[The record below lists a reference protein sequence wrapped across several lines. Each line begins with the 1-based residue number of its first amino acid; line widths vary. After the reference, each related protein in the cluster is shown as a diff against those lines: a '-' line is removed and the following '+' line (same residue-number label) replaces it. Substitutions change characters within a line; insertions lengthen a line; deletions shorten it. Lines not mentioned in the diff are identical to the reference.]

1 LAAGFA
7 SSSNRQI
14 IDLAL
19 RQGALTE
26 CFRVTVS
33 SKELDHGKL
42 ALTSAWMRRLGCCW
56 SLTTSSSEATS
67 MSDATSVDPTAVLF
81 GLEEEFGVLEVQR
94 IDPISVRMIIEQ
106 TARAGPCPACGMLTS
121 VVKERPLRRLKNLPA
136 CGQTVE
142 LWWRKR
148 RLMCREAQ
156 CRRQSFTQVSDVAR
170 EYQVSWPTAH
180 KPW

>member
-1 LAAGFA
+1 MAAGFA

-81 GLEEEFGVLEVQR
+81 GLEEEFSVLAVERIRKQR
-94 IDPISVRMIIEQ
+94 VAAERQRAIQASVN
-106 TARAGPCPACGMLTS
+106 GDH
-121 VVKERPLRRLKNLPA
+121 RRCA
-136 CGQTVE
+136 
-142 LWWRKR
+142 
-148 RLMCREAQ
+148 
-156 CRRQSFTQVSDVAR
+156 
-170 EYQVSWPTAH
+170 
-180 KPW
+180 